1 MRDSISLHPWLAPF
15 AFLYGLGVCFRNWLF
30 DAGLLRSERFPLP
43 VICIGNIAVGG
54 TGKTPHTEYLIRLLK
69 ERYRIAVLSR
79 GYKRKTSGFLLATD
93 QSRCEEI
100 GDEPYQMKRKFPDIQ
115 VAVDADR
122 RRGIRQLLALPP
134 DERPEVI
141 LLDDAFQHRYV
152 CPSLRIL
159 LTDNHRLYTHDQL
172 LPMGRLRESAQ
183 GARRADIIVV
193 TKCDSKINPMEV
205 QLLKRELTLSP
216 WQALFV
222 STIAYGDVEP
232 LFPDEA
238 PTLTWD
244 AIASEKAVLL
254 VSGIASPASFEQAV
268 RTYTDRLITLA
279 FPDHHAFTPADI
291 QKIQRRFDQLDASSR
306 IMITTEKDAARLREL
321 TFLPRAWRNRL
332 YVLPIR
338 VEFPLDGEERFRS
351 LIWKH
356 IDTCITDYSKDKC

>member
-79 GYKRKTSGFLLATD
+79 GYKRTTSGFRLATG

-193 TKCDSKINPMEV
+193 TKCDPKINPMEV

-321 TFLPRAWRNRL
+321 TFLPWAWRNRL